1 MKIDTRKIVD
11 WKRAT
16 KTKPVKAKPLV
27 NLLIDKAVV
36 NKFLVNTLEGN
47 EPLGDG
53 VVICV
58 GEAGDVWQQ
67 TPKKLLQ
74 KYNVTSI
81 DNDGWMVCEPRPDNS
96 VKCFQVLN
104 ALTLPCAVVPPDEG
118 MYKAHDFYIHGL
130 WGTTDPDFFGKNV
143 QWGDNGD
150 YVCQSESDESDVWI
164 VKKKIFE
171 NTYQIL

>member
-1 MKIDTRKIVD
+1 MQIHPDKITN
-11 WKRAT
+11 WKMAT

-27 NLLIDKAVV
+27 NLLIDKTVV

-81 DNDGWMVCEPRPDNS
+81 DNDGWMVCEPKPEN
-96 VKCFQVLN
+96 VVNCIEVVNFVG
-104 ALTLPCAVVPPDEG
+104 LPFASKPPDDA
-118 MYKAHDFYIHGL
+118 MYKAHDFYILGL
-130 WGTTDPDFFGKNV
+130 WGATVAGFGKGV
-143 QWGDNGD
+143 QWGDSGD
-150 YVCQSESDESDVWI
+150 YVCQNQTDHNDVWI
-164 VKKKIFE
+164 VERKIFE
-171 NTYQIL
+171 NTYAIF

>member
-1 MKIDTRKIVD
+1 MRIDTSKILT
-11 WKRAT
+11 WSKAS

-27 NLLIDKAVV
+27 TLLVDKTVV
-36 NKFLVNTLEGN
+36 NKFLVATLEGN

-53 VVICV
+53 VVICI
-58 GEAGDVWQQ
+58 GKSGDVWQQ

-81 DNDGWMVCEPRPDNS
+81 DNDGWMVCEPKPDNVVNCIQ
-96 VKCFQVLN
+96 VKN
-104 ALTLPCAVVPPDEG
+104 ALTLSFAAEAPDEA

-130 WGTTDPDFFGKNV
+130 WGATVPGFGDNI

-150 YVCQSESDESDVWI
+150 YVCQNQTDTSDVWI
-164 VKKKIFE
+164 VKQKIFE
-171 NTYQIL
+171 NTYKIL